1 MMKLEGALFPWRFR
15 VVLGLLG
22 IMVAAISWRIID
34 LQVIDRAFLKGQG
47 DARSMRH
54 IPIPAHRGLITDRNG
69 EPLAVSTPVSTLW
82 ANPKELQLAKDRWP
96 ELARA
101 LGQDPAQMSERFEA
115 NASKEFLYLVRGL
128 TPEQGQAVM
137 DLKVP
142 GVYSLEEF
150 RRFYPAGD
158 VTAHMVGFTDLDDH
172 GREGVELAY
181 DEWLAGVAGRRQVIK
196 DRRGRLI
203 RDVQVTKNAKAGK
216 TLALSIDLRLQY
228 LATRELRKA
237 ITDNQAKAGSLV
249 IMDVKTGEVLAM
261 VNMPTYNPNNRR
273 TMVPAAMRNRAII
286 DVFEPGSTMKPLSM
300 SAALETGRWKP
311 TDKVEVYPG
320 SLQIGRYTIKD
331 VSKTEGPVLDLTGI
345 LINSSNV
352 GMSKVAFDV
361 GGENIYRVMSS
372 VGLGQYS
379 GLGFPGERVGN
390 LPNHREWHKAETAT
404 LSYGYGLSVTALQ
417 LVHAYA
423 TLANHGK
430 LVPLSIL
437 KVDNEP
443 EGAQVIPQNVA
454 STIQGMLQQVIEA
467 PRGVYRAQVPG
478 YHVAGKSGTARKAT
492 IGSRGYTENAYR
504 SLFAGFGPISN
515 PRYAVVVVIDEPGA
529 GGYFGGLVSAP
540 VFSKVMSGTLRLMN
554 VPPDNLPA
562 TPQQQAN
569 ATPVAVPLAAPVKG
583 RQG

>member
-1 MMKLEGALFPWRFR
+1 MMKLEGALYPWRFR
-15 VVLGLLG
+15 VVIGLLA
-22 IMVAAISWRIID
+22 IMVGAICWRIID
-34 LQVIDRAFLKGQG
+34 LQVVDRDFLKGQG
-47 DARSMRH
+47 DARSLRH

-69 EPLAVSTPVSTLW
+69 EPLAVSTPVTTLW
-82 ANPKELQLAKDRWP
+82 ANPKEMQASKDRWP
-96 ELARA
+96 QLAAA
-101 LGQDPAQMSERFEA
+101 LGQNPQQLVERLTAQ
-115 NASKEFLYLVRGL
+115 ASKEFIYLVRGL
-128 TPEQGQAVM
+128 TPEQGQHVL

-142 GVYSLEEF
+142 GVYGLEEF

-181 DEWLAGVAGRRQVIK
+181 DEWLAGVPGKRQVIK

-203 RDVQVTKNAKAGK
+203 KDIQVTKNAKAGK

-228 LATRELRKA
+228 LATRELRNA
-237 ITDNQAKAGSLV
+237 IAEQDAKAGSLV

-261 VNMPTYNPNNRR
+261 VNQPTYNPNNRR
-273 TMVPAAMRNRAII
+273 SMFPAAMRNRAII
-286 DVFEPGSTMKPLSM
+286 DVFEPGSTVKPISM
-300 SAALETGRWKP
+300 SAALQSGRWKP

-331 VSKTEGPVLDLTGI
+331 VSRSEGPILDLTGI

-352 GMSKVAFDV
+352 GMSKIAFDI
-361 GGENIYRVMSS
+361 GGEAIYRVMSQ
-372 VGLGQYS
+372 VGLGQYT

-390 LPNHREWHKAETAT
+390 LPNHREWRKAETAT

-423 TLANHGK
+423 ALANDGK
-430 LVPLSIL
+430 MVPLSII
-437 KVDNEP
+437 KVDKAP
-443 EGAQVIPQNVA
+443 EAVQAIPKETAETV
-454 STIQGMLQQVIEA
+454 QGMLQQVIEA
-467 PRGVYRAQVPG
+467 PRGVFRAQVPF

-492 IGSRGYTENAYR
+492 VGSKGYTENAYR
-504 SLFAGFGPISN
+504 SLFAGFGPMSD
-515 PRYAVVVVIDEPGA
+515 PRYAIVVVIDEPGK

-554 VPPDNLPA
+554 VPPDNLPPPA
-562 TPQQQAN
+562 P
-569 ATPVAVPLAAPVKG
+569 AAPAVQSQVNAAAAKG
-583 RQG
+583 GRG